1 MTYLSPSEQLKKAAE
16 IFQIARKAPYYA
28 EKYKGFAIPSTW
40 EEWQKLPILER
51 QELYDNT
58 YPRSRA
64 MFTGPLADAFVSST
78 GGSSGTARTV
88 VLKNEEMD
96 EFIQRQAD
104 AFAQLQVKE
113 TDVVA
118 NMFIAGHLWPTFIA
132 ANEMIV
138 RNHCVSLPISANIGL
153 EEAYK
158 LCREYQPTIM
168 LSLPTVFV
176 FMADMAKKEGK
187 PFHNLRMLA
196 YVGEQMSREA
206 DAYVR
211 KWLGVKEIR
220 PLAYSSGDCGI
231 MGSQCLDC
239 GFGEYH
245 TLSDFQLIEI
255 VNPDTLQPVKEGETG
270 EILVTSL
277 RRQFHPIIRY
287 RIGDLASWIDQ
298 PCKCGS
304 QERKYRLAGRAG
316 EDFKLGGAYVT
327 VGEFERAINE
337 VPELSM
343 NFMIDLADVG
353 AQMDLIVTVECDQPD
368 RHEADARRLE
378 ELLAE
383 RIKDIDGGRK
393 KGFFRT
399 YEVRLVDIGSL
410 PRNPITGKIKKV
422 VDHRVI

>member
-1 MTYLSPSEQLKKAAE
+1 MTYLLPSEQLKRAAE
-16 IFQIARKAPYYA
+16 IYKIALKAPYYA
-28 EKYKGFAIPSTW
+28 EKYKGFAVPTTW
-40 EEWQKLPILER
+40 EEWRRLPILER

-58 YPRSRA
+58 YPRSKT
-64 MFTGPLADAFVSST
+64 MFTEALTNAIVSST
-78 GGSSGTARTV
+78 GGSTGTARTV
-88 VLKNEEMD
+88 VLQNDEMD
-96 EFIQRQAD
+96 EFLQRQAD
-104 AFAQLQVKE
+104 AFAQLGVKE

-118 NMFIAGHLWPTFIA
+118 NLFIAGHLWPTFIS

-158 LCREYQPTIM
+158 LCREYHPTVL

-187 PFHNLRMLA
+187 PFEELRMIA

-231 MGSQCLDC
+231 MGYQCKNC

-255 VNPDTLQPVKEGETG
+255 VNPDTLEPVKKGETG

-277 RRQFHPIIRY
+277 RRKFHPIIRY
-287 RIGDLASWIDQ
+287 RIGDLATWIDE
-298 PCKCGS
+298 PCQCGI

-327 VGEFERAINE
+327 VGEFERAISE
-337 VPELSM
+337 VNALSM
-343 NFMIDLADVG
+343 NFVIDLADVG
-353 AQMDLIVTVECDQPD
+353 NQMDLIVTVECDEPEK
-368 RHEADARRLE
+368 HEADARKLE
-378 ELLAE
+378 EVLAQH
-383 RIKDIDGGRK
+383 IKDIDGGRK
-393 KGFFRT
+393 KGFFHI
-399 YEVRLVDIGSL
+399 YEVRLVPIGSL

-422 VDHRVI
+422 VDHRVL